1 MIGGERKQS
10 TSPALYFLASVFL
23 SRSTILAYWIAA
35 DNKGDMVGDLEN
47 RCITKYFRSFAVD
60 NCASRRVFFL

>member
-1 MIGGERKQS
+1 MTKVVGGERKQS

-23 SRSTILAYWIAA
+23 SRPPILAYWAAA

-47 RCITKYFRSFAVD
+47 PCIAK
-60 NCASRRVFFL
+60 

>member
-23 SRSTILAYWIAA
+23 SRSAILAYWIAA

-47 RCITKYFRSFAVD
+47 RCITKYFRSFSVD